1 MTLAACF
8 ITVLRSRIGPTLDKL
23 RENISV
29 YFLISNIMG
38 EYSNVRNV
46 NIIVQFLAIELRSH
60 AEVSFLQLQYIM
72 QMRVAQYRLL
82 QTTDQN

>member
-1 MTLAACF
+1 
-8 ITVLRSRIGPTLDKL
+8 
-23 RENISV
+23 
-29 YFLISNIMG
+29 MG